1 MPLIQTTQK
10 NNWYPISL
18 SKNQT
23 YWECITRWDATKQ
36 NQNKKENNK
45 IQLLRSITIST
56 KKSREMI
63 SNDWFPFKLWINLK
77 TDSSLTLSKYIEL
90 MNITLVKEL
99 PRPKLSDKYLKEWGI
114 STIFEN
120 VFLVSLGKSAY
131 LSKERFCIYQ

>member
-10 NNWYPISL
+10 NNWYSISL

-23 YWECITRWDATKQ
+23 YWECITRWNATKQ

-45 IQLLRSITIST
+45 IQTLRSIKMST

-63 SNDWFPFKLWINLK
+63 SNGWSHFRLRINLK
-77 TDSSLTLSKYIEL
+77 TDSSPILSKYIEL

-99 PRPKLSDKYLKEWGI
+99 QRSKLSDKYLKEWGI
-114 STIFEN
+114 RTTFEN
-120 VFLVSLGKSAY
+120 VFLVSPEKLAY